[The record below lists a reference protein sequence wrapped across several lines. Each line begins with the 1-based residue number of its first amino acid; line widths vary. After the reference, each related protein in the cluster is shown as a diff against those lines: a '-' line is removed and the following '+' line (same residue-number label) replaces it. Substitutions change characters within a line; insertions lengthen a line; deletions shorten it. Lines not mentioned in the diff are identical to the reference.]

1 MIQKFKLLILLMLSY
16 PALAQDDAENT
27 GKLPI
32 KSTFSSGFLIE
43 TPSIVTN
50 FKGTLEFN
58 IQHRFS
64 TMQNGFSDLFGV
76 YGGANTRLALSYGIT
91 DRITLG
97 IGTTQNNKLQDLN
110 WKFSIMKQNR
120 EGSVPVSVSY
130 FGNFV
135 VDARDKEFFPPA
147 ATYRFIHRFSYF
159 TEIMIA
165 RKFNNILSLQ
175 FAPQFVYYNS
185 VDTVHKNFNYGFSFG
200 GRVKMWDS
208 KSIIFEL
215 DQPLIKNSNS
225 KNNLALGF
233 DISTATHA
241 FQIFLTNYQGIIGQQ
256 NLVYNSNNPFTK
268 ELSKNY
274 MLGFNITVRF

>member
-1 MIQKFKLLILLMLSY
+1 MLSY
-16 PALAQDDAENT
+16 PAFAQDDVENT
-27 GKLPI
+27 GKLPV

-43 TPSIVTN
+43 TPSIITN

-64 TMQNGFSDLFGV
+64 TMQNGFSDIFGI
-76 YGGANTRLALSYGIT
+76 YGGTNTRMAISYGIT
-91 DRITLG
+91 DKITVG

-110 WKFSIMKQNR
+110 WKFSIIKQNR
-120 EGSVPVSVSY
+120 EGSIPVSISY

-135 VDARDKEFFPPA
+135 VDARDKEFFPPT

-185 VDTVHKNFNYGFSFG
+185 VDTVNKNFNYGFSFG

-215 DQPLIKNSNS
+215 DQPLTKNSNS
-225 KNNLALGF
+225 KNNLAFGF

-268 ELSKNY
+268 EISKNF